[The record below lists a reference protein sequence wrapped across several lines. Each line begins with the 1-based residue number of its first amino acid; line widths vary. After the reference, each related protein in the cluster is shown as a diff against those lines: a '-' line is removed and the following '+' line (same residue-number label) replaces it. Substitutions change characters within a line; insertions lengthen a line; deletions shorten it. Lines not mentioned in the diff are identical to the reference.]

1 MCKINRKNKD
11 RLFCF
16 IYGREE
22 NKAWTLEL
30 FNAINNSTFSNVN
43 DIQIET
49 IENVIYM
56 GMKNDVA
63 FLVQDI
69 LSSYEQ
75 QSKFNPNMP
84 VRQLMYISK
93 LYNKYIHKNKL
104 NVYSENIVHLP
115 KPKFVVFYNG
125 VKDEEDRVLKLSDAF
140 NNNDGFESDIAVNV
154 RMININYGRNK
165 ELMAKCK
172 SLEEYSWF
180 IEQIRLNSKTMDIL
194 EAVNKSLSDMP
205 DSFEIKSFL
214 MNNKAEVTDMCITE
228 YNEEETLAAIGK
240 EKFEEGRAEGKAEG
254 KAESI
259 NKIKIMIE
267 NGKLDEDTA
276 RMIIANLSE
285 E

>member
-1 MCKINRKNKD
+1 MT
-11 RLFCF
+11 CF
-16 IYGREE
+16 
-22 NKAWTLEL
+22 
-30 FNAINNSTFSNVN
+30 
-43 DIQIET
+43 
-49 IENVIYM
+49 
-56 GMKNDVA
+56 
-63 FLVQDI
+63 
-69 LSSYEQ
+69 
-75 QSKFNPNMP
+75 
-84 VRQLMYISK
+84 
-93 LYNKYIHKNKL
+93 
-104 NVYSENIVHLP
+104 IVHLP

-180 IEQIRLNSKTMDIL
+180 IDQIRLNSKTMEIL

-259 NKIKIMIE
+259 NKIQIMIE

>member
-1 MCKINRKNKD
+1 
-11 RLFCF
+11 
-16 IYGREE
+16 
-22 NKAWTLEL
+22 
-30 FNAINNSTFSNVN
+30 
-43 DIQIET
+43 
-49 IENVIYM
+49 
-56 GMKNDVA
+56 
-63 FLVQDI
+63 
-69 LSSYEQ
+69 
-75 QSKFNPNMP
+75 
-84 VRQLMYISK
+84 
-93 LYNKYIHKNKL
+93 
-104 NVYSENIVHLP
+104 
-115 KPKFVVFYNG
+115 
-125 VKDEEDRVLKLSDAF
+125 
-140 NNNDGFESDIAVNV
+140 
-154 RMININYGRNK
+154 
-165 ELMAKCK
+165 MAKCK

>member
-1 MCKINRKNKD
+1 
-11 RLFCF
+11 
-16 IYGREE
+16 
-22 NKAWTLEL
+22 
-30 FNAINNSTFSNVN
+30 
-43 DIQIET
+43 
-49 IENVIYM
+49 M

-104 NVYSENIVHLP
+104 NIYSENIVHLP

-259 NKIKIMIE
+259 NKIQIMIE